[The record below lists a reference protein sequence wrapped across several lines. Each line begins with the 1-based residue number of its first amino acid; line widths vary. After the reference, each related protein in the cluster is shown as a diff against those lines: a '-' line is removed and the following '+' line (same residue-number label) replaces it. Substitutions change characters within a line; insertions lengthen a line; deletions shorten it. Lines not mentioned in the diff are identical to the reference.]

1 MLRRV
6 RGTFELYGAVNS
18 SRFEVLIGTSDG
30 LGESN
35 LELRHLRYF
44 IAVAEELH
52 FARAAERLH
61 IEQSPLSRAIKDLEY
76 DLDVQLLKRTTRST
90 ELTWAGQVF
99 LDQARRVWATV
110 EQAKVVA
117 KSAALGY
124 RGHLRIAVSDGLAQ
138 PHFTTLFARCR
149 DEEPDVEIRL
159 FEMPFAQQVRGLR
172 HDLLDAGFALG
183 SEVGTGVIAKPVW
196 TDPIAVVVPARHPL
210 LAHKRIS
217 VTEALKYPLVMCH
230 PETGSGCYKQI
241 EAILRS
247 HQADPIIA
255 DYATGLELML
265 TLVGAGYGIGFA
277 IASQVA
283 SFQRSDIVVRPVAG
297 RAPTLITYLLR
308 PDVEPSEPLSRFI
321 ARASPELQGVMAV
334 SML

>member
-1 MLRRV
+1 M
-6 RGTFELYGAVNS
+6 
-18 SRFEVLIGTSDG
+18 
-30 LGESN
+30 
-35 LELRHLRYF
+35 ELRHLRYF

-99 LDQARRVWATV
+99 LDQARRVWTMV
-110 EQAKVVA
+110 EQAKVAA

-138 PHFTTLFARCR
+138 PHLATLFARCR

-172 HDLLDAGFALG
+172 HDLLDAGFALASDG
-183 SEVGTGVIAKPVW
+183 GAGVIAQPVW
-196 TDPIAVVVPARHPL
+196 TDPVAVVVPARHPL
-210 LAHKRIS
+210 LAHRRIS
-217 VTEALKYPLVMCH
+217 VAEALKYPLVMCH
-230 PETGSGCYKQI
+230 PEAGSGCHKQI
-241 EAILRS
+241 ETMLRS
-247 HQADPIIA
+247 HQADLTIA
-255 DYATGLELML
+255 DYATSLELML

-283 SFQRSDIVVRPVAG
+283 SFQRADIVVRPVAG
-297 RAPTLITYLLR
+297 RVPVLITYLLR
-308 PDVEPSEPLSRFI
+308 SDNEPSESLSRFI
-321 ARASPELQGVMAV
+321 ARTSPGFQESGGASV
-334 SML
+334 S